1 MAKKVEGSIG
11 LRERIRSGTPV
22 LGIWNTLA
30 SPLVTE
36 VLAVSGLD
44 FQVIDLEHGPFVMD
58 EVHLHVSAC
67 SGYGDCAPLVRV
79 PANEPWMAL
88 QALDQGA
95 KGIVVPHI
103 DGVSGAARFAES
115 IRYHPDGGRGFTP
128 FSKAGN
134 FGTRRVSTHVSA
146 SNNEVVGVA
155 IVESLE
161 SLAVAGEIAG
171 VDGIDVVYF
180 GAYDLSQQL
189 GYPGEPL
196 HPEVV
201 DAISEGVARVHRANC
216 CAGGFVPRDR
226 AGVQWLLELG
236 MGFIT
241 FDVDSSILGTAV
253 ADVVEWF
260 RLDVD

>member
-1 MAKKVEGSIG
+1 
-11 LRERIRSGTPV
+11 
-22 LGIWNTLA
+22 
-30 SPLVTE
+30 
-36 VLAVSGLD
+36 
-44 FQVIDLEHGPFVMD
+44 
-58 EVHLHVSAC
+58 
-67 SGYGDCAPLVRV
+67 
-79 PANEPWMAL
+79 
-88 QALDQGA
+88 
-95 KGIVVPHI
+95 
-103 DGVSGAARFAES
+103 
-115 IRYHPDGGRGFTP
+115 
-128 FSKAGN
+128 
-134 FGTRRVSTHVSA
+134 
-146 SNNEVVGVA
+146 VGVA

-180 GAYDLSQQL
+180 GAYDLSQEL

-201 DAISEGVARVHRANC
+201 DAISEGVARVDRANC

-260 RLDVD
+260 RLDAD